1 MTHALSNP
9 EIPFLREPR
18 DKALLFSILESA
30 ARHAADFRFEITRPP
45 VDNIKLFPKKII
57 FSLFY
62 GPF

>member
-30 ARHAADFRFEITRPP
+30 ARHAADFGFEITRPP
-45 VDNIKLFPKKII
+45 VARKKAAAQV
-57 FSLFY
+57 FEQYAFRS
-62 GPF
+62 